1 MKKNE
6 VKKEENKKK
15 LNKIKEY
22 ENNILSS
29 PKNINLF
36 NKLIESFIDYLD
48 NKNEKKID
56 EIIDSFKNILT
67 YYLMDK
73 NIKSSNEIISFFEDK
88 IELLFKILFDLIS
101 NDDNDNNDDKD
112 KDNDNDN
119 SNKTLLLI
127 FNIFNE
133 LINFVS
139 DQKVEHFFQK
149 LIENLIFRKN
159 RISEETSNYF
169 YNKFND
175 ISFYNHIFNVLYN
188 IIKNKKIKN
197 EIEFDNFY
205 SMIININDL
214 DNLSDED
221 DQSDGKE
228 INGKDGKNGKNE
240 IESLKE
246 KYQDIITSVLNEKL
260 LPLSILIE
268 FMKILNKKIIQN
280 VNNPIIFSD
289 FLIKKTS
296 EIKITSVNSYDIQ
309 IFGLSSLFILLTKY
323 NLDYD
328 QYYEL
333 LYRLISQRFNGVT
346 IFDSKYK
353 NRILKL
359 IQLSL
364 TSEQIPYVVI
374 CSFIKR
380 LLRISLFSK
389 VEIIYSL
396 LSLVMKIIQLQ
407 PRTLN
412 LIMNNKSKK
421 ILKKNIENNSVF
433 LNDGNNMDNLE
444 EIKNCISLDEDQ
456 EEEELNN
463 EKKFDNFDEESMD
476 PFHTNAENCSLW
488 ELYTFTKH
496 YNMGIRKLVNKF
508 SKNFL
513 SKEIEME
520 IKSKKD
526 VNFDIK
532 NLNAHF
538 YINK

>member
-6 VKKEENKKK
+6 VKKDENKKK
-15 LNKIKEY
+15 VNKIKEY

-36 NKLIESFIDYLD
+36 NKMIESFIDYLD
-48 NKNEKKID
+48 NKNEKKIS

-73 NIKSSNEIISFFEDK
+73 NIKSSNEIISFLEDK
-88 IELLFKILFDLIS
+88 IELLFKILFDLMS
-101 NDDNDNNDDKD
+101 NDDHDNNDD

-119 SNKTLLLI
+119 LNKTLLLI

-139 DQKVEHFFQK
+139 AQKVEHFFQK

-159 RISEETSNYF
+159 RISEETAIYF
-169 YNKFND
+169 YNKFNN
-175 ISFYNHIFNVLYN
+175 IPFYNHIFNVLYD

-205 SMIININDL
+205 SMIININEL

-221 DQSDGKE
+221 AQSEEKD
-228 INGKDGKNGKNE
+228 INEKGGKNE

-246 KYQDIITSVLNEKL
+246 KYQDIIISILNEKL
-260 LPLSILIE
+260 LPVSILIE
-268 FMKILNKKIIQN
+268 FMKILNKKIVQN

-296 EIKITSVNSYDIQ
+296 EIKITSINSYDIQ

-333 LYRLISQRFNGVT
+333 LYKLISQRFNGVT

-444 EIKNCISLDEDQ
+444 EIKNCISLDEDK
-456 EEEELNN
+456 EEEELIN
-463 EKKFDNFDEESMD
+463 EKKYDNFDEESMD

-488 ELYTFTKH
+488 ELYSFTKH